1 MPRLLRRHVVPIA
14 LLAASLAAPF
24 FTVGGDS
31 YVTATAGSAVARA
44 AVNEEVA
51 PPETRYAVGGEAM
64 QSAKG
69 LAQQHW
75 GGPACGDKVEI
86 VWTQLEEDTNATASW
101 RNPSD
106 AWNNPGE
113 NFDCRIE
120 FNAGADYDW
129 AKFCTVMTH
138 EMGHLSG
145 QPHSDRPGELMSPVY
160 TDALPACEGPEP
172 GAPAQA
178 PAPALD
184 AEPTATQADASADL
198 KRAAK
203 KPAAKKK
210 TTKRKLRRYKAGKRC
225 TRVFK
230 AGRKTFR
237 CKKLKKGA
245 RRTATRRLSRDAR

>member
-1 MPRLLRRHVVPIA
+1 MPRLLRRHVVPVA

-31 YVTATAGSAVARA
+31 YVTGTAGSAVARA

-51 PPETRYAVGGEAM
+51 PPESRYAVGGEAM
-64 QSAKG
+64 QQAKG
-69 LAQQHW
+69 LAEQHW

-86 VWTQLEEDTNATASW
+86 VWTQLAEDTNATASW

-106 AWNNPGE
+106 AWNNPGA

-120 FNAGADYDW
+120 FNAGAEYDW

-138 EMGHLSG
+138 EVGHLSG
-145 QPHSDRPGELMSPVY
+145 QPHSARPGELMSPIY
-160 TDALPACEGPEP
+160 SDALPACEGPEP
-172 GAPAQA
+172 GAPA
-178 PAPALD
+178 PAPA

-198 KRAAK
+198 RRSAK

-210 TTKRKLRRYKAGKRC
+210 TTKRKIRRLKAGKRC

-245 RRTATRRLSRDAR
+245 RRKTIRLSRAAYLRR